1 MQSIA
6 EFLNLNHNKTVSI
19 VVIGDSVIDEYYN
32 VKVTRISPEFP
43 TQIMHSPDWQ
53 PTAVLPGGAANVCL
67 QMSNGFN
74 VKCHLLSLIDDR
86 AVSVFKKQ
94 PFNSEHCVVLKD
106 KETHMPLKRRFYD
119 GDYPLPR
126 WDIEAANYGYT
137 LEKLNDFQMILLDNL
152 RCLLKNDKIDIVI
165 LSDYGKGVFA
175 NNFAEMVIKLCIDYK
190 VSTIV
195 DPKDLPLDRWKGC
208 TYFKPN
214 AYEATKM
221 LNCSVNENEQNSHVK
236 WEKIGKELSN
246 RLGSTVVITDGPRV
260 PFISET
266 NKQTYSIKLA
276 RFPDKQSVIGAGD
289 CFCAFL
295 AMCLAHKMN
304 AHMSVE
310 VAWNASS
317 LYIERKHNKPI
328 MPYEFAKWNDPLK
341 SKIVSVEEMEIITGY
356 DKSSWVWTNGCFD
369 VLHVG
374 HLKTLEAAKQLGD
387 KVIVGLNTDESI
399 KRLKGSSRPINEYD
413 IRAEHLAHCQYVDFI
428 VPIKEDTPFS
438 IIEKLKINKIV
449 KGGDYKI
456 SEIVGA
462 DIVGHD
468 NVHIVPLVAGLS
480 TTKIIERIK
489 Q

>member
-1 MQSIA
+1 MQSIS
-6 EFLNLNHNKTVSI
+6 EFLDLNHKKTVSI
-19 VVIGDSVIDEYYN
+19 AVVGDAMLDEYYN

-53 PTAVLPGGAANVCL
+53 PTAVVPGGAANVCL

-86 AVSVFKKQ
+86 AVSVFRKQ
-94 PFNSEHCVVLKD
+94 PFNAEYCVTLKD

-126 WDIEAANYGYT
+126 WDIEAPNYGYS
-137 LEKLNDFQMILLDNL
+137 LEKLNDFQMMLLGNL
-152 RCLLKNDKIDIVI
+152 NCLLEKNDIDMVV

-175 NNFAEMVIKLCIDYK
+175 NNFAEMAIQLCTDYG
-190 VSTIV
+190 VPTIV
-195 DPKDLPLDRWKGC
+195 DPKDPPLERWKGC
-208 TYFKPN
+208 AYFKPN
-214 AYEATKM
+214 AFEASKA
-221 LNCSVNENEQNSHVK
+221 LGCSVDESEQNSYLK
-236 WEKIGKELSN
+236 WGHIGGELRD
-246 RLGSTVVITDGPRV
+246 RLGANIIITDGPRV
-260 PFISET
+260 PFISAVAYIEE
-266 NKQTYSIKLA
+266 IKLA
-276 RFPDKQSVIGAGD
+276 RLPNKQSVIGAGD

-295 AMCLAHKMN
+295 AMSLAHKMRIYS
-304 AHMSVE
+304 AVE

-317 LYIERKHNKPI
+317 LYIENKHNKPI
-328 MPYEFAKWNDPLK
+328 MPHEFAKWGDPLK
-341 SKIVSVEEMEIITGY
+341 SKIVSVEEMEAVIGY

-374 HLKTLEAAKQLGD
+374 HLKTLEAAKLMGD

-399 KRLKGSSRPINEYD
+399 KRLKGPNRPVNNYD

-428 VPIKEDTPFS
+428 VPIEEDTPLS
-438 IIEKLKINKIV
+438 IIERLKPSKIV

-456 SEIVGA
+456 SEIAGA
-462 DIVGHD
+462 DVVGHD
-468 NVHIVPLVAGLS
+468 NVHIVPLVEGLS